1 MTPSRTTRILLSVAS
16 GLLFVVVVAGLRVGM
31 AYWSIDRDEFDPDAA
46 RDRIDAAGADVSR
59 GGESDADGTGS
70 DSDPPFLADLDFEIA
85 DDGLSPE
92 KPDAGETVVLPD
104 MSSPPLPDGMFTAY
118 TLIGAD
124 LSGYLADTII
134 LVLLPYDGSVP
145 ILASLPRDLYLPTP
159 CGGSYSRINST
170 LGGCKGVASGPE
182 LLSLTIEDFTGISV
196 DHFAMVGFSGFT
208 QIIDVL
214 GGVQV
219 CVDYPTRDIKAGL
232 DIEAGCTQADGATTL
247 AWVRSRQPEQLVDG
261 EWGRVTGA
269 SDFSRQSHQHDVL
282 MQLFSRMTSFGSLT
296 SLGEVAQQVA
306 SSTRL
311 DSAFSIGDAVSL
323 AWSYRNVDSSSLK
336 IVRLSYEDYRTADG
350 AQVLLPSIKFAEA
363 LAKVYPAVSG

>member
-92 KPDAGETVVLPD
+92 KPEAGETVVLPD

-134 LVLLPYDGSVP
+134 LVLLPSDGSVP

-261 EWGRVTGA
+261 EWGRVAGA

-306 SSTRL
+306 NSTRL